1 MFEGAFRAPLAVRCR
16 EMEGRVRS
24 ILLSSLITLLAL
36 LGRAHAES
44 YREVVLASGPLAY
57 WPLDEASGSAID
69 ASGHGHNGIAV
80 GQPGY
85 RSKSLLPNQRGFAV
99 DLSSGSRF
107 FVPPFPKFSDS
118 STGYTIAYWI
128 MLAGPGGTY
137 TQVVGDGVAGEQFYL
152 MNYLHF
158 DGRLLCPRP
167 HYGANQGSWDPDP
180 CTVGANLTA
189 GKAHHVVTT
198 WDRAAGKAT
207 VYIDGVAFVLI
218 DKPTGVPAHTEL
230 QLWIGHDNR
239 EGGWNFTLDEVALW
253 DRPLTPKEVNAQL
266 AAASYAARQNPPAS
280 PLPQDSGSQPGPRAG
295 ESGLPDFLRGR
306 FQWFDDGTLDGTID
320 FFSDGRARLSWSDL
334 PHTWRIDGNGDVL
347 IAARGNLHVTRLTF
361 DSASKTFHGG
371 RDASSQD
378 QSGARTVL
386 IPAGPQPTPVPA
398 TQAAAKTPGPA
409 LLPDKTLIMDEAVC
423 NKLDTKWYRGSWE
436 GVRCR
441 FTVAQTEGD
450 SALVPEG
457 AQLKRNAQ
465 GRICWMPSSWNRL
478 RGLVCLGTAKDLPLK
493 LVNTF
498 AAGTAAFVTTG
509 PGNNYA
515 AEFAKLR
522 AFIEKYQNG
531 TFGIEVQGGASKTPL
546 KGRNPA
552 SAMADNLALAKARAQ
567 AALTQVKSDLATAFP
582 ALALRPDRVLE
593 SVVDGPD
600 WNPRIPVTDP
610 RYTPFQYVKVMVR
623 MELLDH

>member
-1 MFEGAFRAPLAVRCR
+1 M
-16 EMEGRVRS
+16 RS
-24 ILLSSLITLLAL
+24 MILSSLITLLAL

-44 YREVVLASGPLAY
+44 YRDAVLASGPLAY
-57 WPLDEASGSAID
+57 WPLDEASGSVID
-69 ASGHGHNGIAV
+69 ASGHGHNGVAV

-99 DLSSGSRF
+99 DLYPGSRF

-128 MLAGPGGTY
+128 LLAGPGGTY
-137 TQVVGDGVAGEQFYL
+137 TQVVGDGVAGDQFYL

-189 GKAHHVVTT
+189 GKAHYVVTT

-207 VYIDGVAFVLI
+207 VYIDGVAFVLT
-218 DKPTGVPAHTEL
+218 DKPAGVPAHTEL
-230 QLWIGHDNR
+230 QMWIGHDNR
-239 EGGWNFTLDEVALW
+239 EGGWNLTLDEVALW
-253 DRPLTPKEVNAQL
+253 DRPLTPEEVNAQL
-266 AAASYAARQNPPAS
+266 AAASAAARPNPPAS
-280 PLPQDSGSQPGPRAG
+280 PPK
-295 ESGLPDFLRGR
+295 E
-306 FQWFDDGTLDGTID
+306 
-320 FFSDGRARLSWSDL
+320 
-334 PHTWRIDGNGDVL
+334 
-347 IAARGNLHVTRLTF
+347 
-361 DSASKTFHGG
+361 
-371 RDASSQD
+371 
-378 QSGARTVL
+378 
-386 IPAGPQPTPVPA
+386 A
-398 TQAAAKTPGPA
+398 TQAAVKAPGLT
-409 LLPDKTLIMDEAVC
+409 LLADKTLIMDEAVC
-423 NKLDTKWYRGSWE
+423 NKLDTKWFRGSWE

-441 FTVAQTEGD
+441 FTLAQTEGD
-450 SALVPEG
+450 TALVPEG

-465 GRICWMPSSWNRL
+465 GRVCWMPSSWNRL

-498 AAGTAAFVTTG
+498 AAGTAAFLTTG

-522 AFIEKYQNG
+522 TFIEKYRNG

-552 SAMADNLALAKARAQ
+552 SAMADNLALAQARAQ
-567 AALTQVKSDLATAFP
+567 AALAQVKSDLATAFP

-593 SVVDGPD
+593 PVVDGPD